1 MAITVTTILGTDSL
15 TASRPI
21 INDNFNILK
30 DEINSLES
38 YIDPDA
44 GTIDGLSSLQ
54 TTELYVGPITGYYM
68 EINGSTFNINTPAV
82 FTSTTSSI
90 TFNGRIAHNSFSVLN
105 SALPATAGPGYTL
118 DPATGRGNYS
128 VIHTTTGSYTISVND
143 GLPGQELT
151 FFCENLSGGS
161 IDIIQGSSSNFTL
174 AGSLSTISLN
184 DIGSTVTLRFMTDSS
199 GNESWY
205 IVGSYDVTL
214 SS

>member
-90 TFNGRIAHNSFSVLN
+90 TFNGRIAHDSFSVLD
-105 SALPATAGPGYTL
+105 SSITTSPYTL

-161 IDIIQGSSSNFTL
+161 IDIEQGSSTNFTL
-174 AGSLSTISLN
+174 GGSLSIISLN
-184 DIGSTVTLRFMTDSS
+184 GIGSTVTLRFMTDSS

-214 SS
+214 S

>member
-90 TFNGRIAHNSFSVLN
+90 TFNGRIAHDSFSVLD
-105 SALPATAGPGYTL
+105 SGITGSTYTL

-128 VIHTTTGSYTISVND
+128 VIHTTTGSYTIVVND

-151 FFCENLSGGS
+151 FFCENLSSGS
-161 IDIIQGSSSNFTL
+161 IDIIQGSSTNFTL
-174 AGSLSTISLN
+174 GGSNSTISLN

-205 IVGSYDVTL
+205 IVGSYAVTL
-214 SS
+214 ST

>member
-90 TFNGRIAHNSFSVLN
+90 TFNGRIAHDSFSVLN
-105 SALPATAGPGYTL
+105 SSITTSTYIL